1 MEDRKES
8 SMKLNYKFKAMNSLK
23 NDLRLFDVEFQWI
36 ENIDHFNLR
45 KLG

>member
-8 SMKLNYKFKAMNSLK
+8 CTKLNCTFKAMNSLK
-23 NDLRLFDVEFQWI
+23 NDLRLFDVEFQRV
-36 ENIDHFNLR
+36 ENIDCFNLM

>member
-1 MEDRKES
+1 MEDGKES

-36 ENIDHFNLR
+36 ENVDHFNLR